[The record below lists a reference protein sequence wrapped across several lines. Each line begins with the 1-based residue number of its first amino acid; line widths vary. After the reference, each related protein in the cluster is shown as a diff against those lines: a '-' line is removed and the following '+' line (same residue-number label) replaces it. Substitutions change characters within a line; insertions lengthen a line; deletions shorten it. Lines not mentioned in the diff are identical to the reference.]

1 MRRATISLGR
11 GRGGDKR
18 REFLTPLMAGSDPE
32 KFAVLRQAA
41 GDKRGI
47 NERID
52 RIVMNGQQV
61 ARPMSGV
68 FDVIDGNS
76 SWRDDFDNGLFR
88 KTLKGE

>member
-1 MRRATISLGR
+1 MWKATTSLGR
-11 GRGGDKR
+11 GHDKLR
-18 REFLTPLMAGSDPE
+18 QLLTPLMAGSDPV

-52 RIVMNGQQV
+52 RVVMNGQQV

-68 FDVIDGNS
+68 F
-76 SWRDDFDNGLFR
+76 
-88 KTLKGE
+88 